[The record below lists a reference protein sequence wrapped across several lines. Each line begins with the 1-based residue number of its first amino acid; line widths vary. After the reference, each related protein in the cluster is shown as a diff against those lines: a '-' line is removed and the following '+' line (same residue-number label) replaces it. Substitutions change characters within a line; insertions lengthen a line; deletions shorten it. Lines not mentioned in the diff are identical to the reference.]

1 MEADLRRLL
10 LVIAAL
16 AVPGVGWCEGYKPD
30 FNCSSDHSKDSIA
43 TMLCQNSEAAKHE
56 LIFDQTYY
64 ALRNVV
70 GKDGWKSLKLEAIA
84 DDEGLKDCIAPPTPD
99 GALPLADPACYITK
113 MDAIT
118 DKYKQ
123 RLSGNALQEASRS
136 IDQHIALQQRLI
148 DMGYLPS
155 GSIADGVYGESTRQ
169 AISTWQ
175 RVTQQSDIDGF
186 ISNSQASSLLN
197 SAQPASTKSTPAQQ
211 AGVIITRGHDP
222 VPGLPTECHG
232 DAKPI
237 TMIIGFEDP
246 YEVTGKCY
254 IIRIATRFGSKQW
267 IDENTILIM
276 DSIPGGG
283 ESYSTV
289 IHDPHGHVKY
299 GYPAIVM
306 GGNPIKYT
314 AASGAMIIAPTL
326 IVLKYGTDGGAE

>member
-1 MEADLRRLL
+1 MRRLL

-30 FNCSSDHSKDSIA
+30 FNCASDHSKDSIA

-64 ALRNVV
+64 ALRSIV
-70 GKDGWKSLKLEAIA
+70 GKEGWKSLKVEAIS
-84 DDEGLKDCIAPPTPD
+84 DDEGLKDCIAPPLPD
-99 GALPLADPACYITK
+99 GTLPVADPACYITK

-118 DKYKQ
+118 GKYKQ
-123 RLSGNALQEASRS
+123 RLSGNALQEANRP
-136 IDQHIALQQRLI
+136 IDQHIAIQQKLI
-148 DMGYLPS
+148 DLGYLPT
-155 GSIADGVYGESTRQ
+155 GTVADGVYGESTRQ

-175 RVTQQSDIDGF
+175 RVTHQTDIDGF
-186 ISNSQASSLLN
+186 VSNSQASLLLN
-197 SAQPASTKSTPAQQ
+197 STRAASAESVPTQQ
-211 AGVIITRGHDP
+211 AGVIITSGRNP

-254 IIRIATRFGSKQW
+254 IIQIATRFGSKQW
-267 IDENTILIM
+267 IDENTVLII
-276 DSIPGGG
+276 DSIPSGG
-283 ESYSTV
+283 ESYSTI

-299 GYPAIVM
+299 GSPAIVI

-314 AASGAMIIAPTL
+314 AASGEMIIAPTL
-326 IVLKYGTDGGAE
+326 IVLKYGTEGGAE